1 MNKHVLVEVPMRR
14 LAQLFSWIAI
24 VLMMFIVVACNR
36 GENQAHS
43 QPVEI
48 SVLAAAS
55 LTDAMKEIKS
65 RYEST
70 HPGVQIV
77 TSFASSGKLKQQI
90 EQGAPADLFISAGA
104 KEMDALVR
112 EGIVDP
118 RDRTHL
124 LSNEL
129 VLVVPKESHVKA
141 RGFSDLPSP
150 QIKTIAIGQPETVP
164 AGQYAK
170 QTLENMNLWK
180 QVQSKLVFTGDVR
193 QVLAYVKTGNVD
205 AGIVYR
211 TDIRTAHDV
220 QVVAEADPKTHQ
232 PIVYPIGVIKSTPR
246 PKQTRDFY
254 NWLRSPDA
262 MNIFQKYGFEK
273 AHHPT

>member
-141 RGFSDLPSP
+141 RGFPIYHPPNQNDRDR
-150 QIKTIAIGQPETVP
+150 A
-164 AGQYAK
+164 
-170 QTLENMNLWK
+170 
-180 QVQSKLVFTGDVR
+180 
-193 QVLAYVKTGNVD
+193 TGNGTGRSICETNTGKHEPVETG
-205 AGIVYR
+205 AI
-211 TDIRTAHDV
+211 
-220 QVVAEADPKTHQ
+220 QV
-232 PIVYPIGVIKSTPR
+232 GVHR
-246 PKQTRDFY
+246 
-254 NWLRSPDA
+254 
-262 MNIFQKYGFEK
+262 
-273 AHHPT
+273 

>member
-1 MNKHVLVEVPMRR
+1 
-14 LAQLFSWIAI
+14 
-24 VLMMFIVVACNR
+24 
-36 GENQAHS
+36 
-43 QPVEI
+43 
-48 SVLAAAS
+48 
-55 LTDAMKEIKS
+55 
-65 RYEST
+65 
-70 HPGVQIV
+70 
-77 TSFASSGKLKQQI
+77 
-90 EQGAPADLFISAGA
+90 
-104 KEMDALVR
+104 
-112 EGIVDP
+112 
-118 RDRTHL
+118 
-124 LSNEL
+124 
-129 VLVVPKESHVKA
+129 
-141 RGFSDLPSP
+141 
-150 QIKTIAIGQPETVP
+150 
-164 AGQYAK
+164 
-170 QTLENMNLWK
+170 MNLWK

>member
-1 MNKHVLVEVPMRR
+1 
-14 LAQLFSWIAI
+14 
-24 VLMMFIVVACNR
+24 MMIMVVACNR
-36 GENQAHS
+36 GENPSHP

-55 LTDAMKEIKS
+55 MTDAMKEIKS

-70 HPGVQIV
+70 HPGVQLV

-104 KEMDALVR
+104 KEMDALVQ

-118 RDRTHL
+118 RDRFNL

-129 VLVVPKESHVKA
+129 VLIVPKESRVKVN
-141 RGFSDLPSP
+141 GFSDLTSS

-170 QTLENMNLWK
+170 QALENMNLWK
-180 QVQSKLVFTGDVR
+180 QVQSKLVFAGDVR

-211 TDIRTAHDV
+211 TDIRTGHDV
-220 QVVAEADPKTHQ
+220 KEVAEADPKTHQ
-232 PIVYPIGVIKSTPR
+232 PIVYPIGMIKATQHPQ
-246 PKQTRDFY
+246 QTRDFY
-254 NWLRSPDA
+254 NWLRSPAA
-262 MNIFQKYGFEK
+262 MKIFQKYGFEK
-273 AHHPT
+273 AHHPA

>member
-1 MNKHVLVEVPMRR
+1 MKRFAHS
-14 LAQLFSWIAI
+14 FGWIAV
-24 VLMMFIVVACNR
+24 VLMMIMTVACNR
-36 GENQAHS
+36 GENDAHP
-43 QPVEI
+43 QQVEI

-70 HPGVQIV
+70 HPGVHLV

-90 EQGAPADLFISAGA
+90 EQGAPADLFLSAGA

-112 EGIVDP
+112 AGIVDP
-118 RDRTHL
+118 RDRSDL

-129 VLVVPKESHVKA
+129 VLIVPKNSRLKVS
-141 RGFSDLPSP
+141 GFSDLPSP
-150 QIKTIAIGQPETVP
+150 HVKTIAIGQPETVP

-170 QTLENMNLWK
+170 QALENMNLWK
-180 QVQSKLVFTGDVR
+180 KVQSKLVFAGDVR

-211 TDIRTAHDV
+211 SDIRSAHDV
-220 QVVAEADPKTHQ
+220 ETVAVADPKTHQ
-232 PIVYPIGVIKSTPR
+232 PIVYPVGVIKATPHA
-246 PKQTRDFY
+246 KQTRDFY
-254 NWLRSPDA
+254 KWLRGPEA
-262 MNIFQKYGFEK
+262 MKIFQKYGFEK
-273 AHHPT
+273 AHHPA